1 MTDYIIE
8 SQGLTKCFGTKTA
21 LFDFNLAIPR
31 GGIHAFIGANGAGK
45 STFFRLLLGLESPT
59 QGSCSVLGINSQ
71 ELSPEHR
78 GKIGYVNEEHTL
90 PSWMT
95 VDAVIEMQ
103 RSLYPKWQ
111 RDTFDKVIANFDV
124 GLKQNVGQLSRGER
138 AGLNLSMALAQSP
151 EVLILD
157 EPTLGLDVVA
167 KQAFLT
173 ALMHTEMDAN
183 CTIIYCSHQMEEVER
198 VADNLIIVEAG
209 EVKYMAAPDDFCQRV
224 NYWICDFETK
234 PDKVKNLQCVLS
246 LKNIEGQIHIVTIDQ
261 PAEHF
266 EAYLLANGA
275 VSVVAVPVSLD
286 KAIGA
291 VLAQNHRG
299 HELSA

>member
-21 LFDFNLAIPR
+21 LYNFNLAIPR

-59 QGSCSVLGINSQ
+59 EGTCSVIGINSQ
-71 ELSPEHR
+71 ELSPQHR

-90 PSWMT
+90 PTWMT
-95 VDAVIEMQ
+95 VKAVIEMQ
-103 RSLYPKWQ
+103 QGLYPKWKQ
-111 RDTFDKVIANFDV
+111 SVFDKVIANFDV
-124 GLKQNVGQLSRGER
+124 GREQKVSQLSRGER

-209 EVKYMAAPDDFCQRV
+209 EVKYMTSPDDFCQRV
-224 NYWICDFETK
+224 NYWICDFETLPVAIK
-234 PDKVKNLQCVLS
+234 DLPCVLS
-246 LKNIEGQIHIVTIDQ
+246 IKNIEDQIHIVTIDQ
-261 PAEHF
+261 PLEHF
-266 EAYLLANGA
+266 EAYLRANGA
-275 VSVVAVPVSLD
+275 ESVMTAPISLD
-286 KAIGA
+286 KAIAA
-291 VLAQNHRG
+291 VLAQNHLS
-299 HELSA
+299 HEPSA

>member
-111 RDTFDKVIANFDV
+111 QDTFDKVIANFDV

-275 VSVVAVPVSLD
+275 ASVVAVPVSLD